1 MEEFQQKD
9 QFQIVIL
16 FVWILIGFEII
27 SHYRCLAGMNAMGR
41 RLVDLII
48 IQTVRCNIFA
58 PRSIDVEIALMFL
71 SLSTIE
77 SIDLTRFDLS
87 FFLFFLLFSI
97 GIRNEKK
104 IMEYSVKMCRLRC
117 SWRKEKNDIK
127 VPYPWDKVESLK

>member
-1 MEEFQQKD
+1 
-9 QFQIVIL
+9 
-16 FVWILIGFEII
+16 
-27 SHYRCLAGMNAMGR
+27 MGR

-87 FFLFFLLFSI
+87 FFLFFSFSFLS
-97 GIRNEKK
+97 ELEMKK
-104 IMEYSVKMCRLRC
+104 RL
-117 SWRKEKNDIK
+117 WNIQ
-127 VPYPWDKVESLK
+127 